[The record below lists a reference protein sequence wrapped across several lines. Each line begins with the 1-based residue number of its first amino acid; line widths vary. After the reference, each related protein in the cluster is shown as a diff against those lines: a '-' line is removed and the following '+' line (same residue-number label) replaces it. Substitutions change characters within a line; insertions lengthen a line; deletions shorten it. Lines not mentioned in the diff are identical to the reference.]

1 MNPAGAQSFSQMGS
15 ARSVSQY
22 LEEEGAP
29 TCSGLP
35 VLGSGKSVPLCH
47 NDGRDTQDTN
57 DGEVD
62 ESWLWGAVERVVE
75 PRDKAPHDQ
84 QCNS

>member
-1 MNPAGAQSFSQMGS
+1 MRLSQHAAPKPSQCRGLSGA
-15 ARSVSQY
+15 AR
-22 LEEEGAP
+22 

-35 VLGSGKSVPLCH
+35 VLGGGEAVPLR
-47 NDGRDTQDTN
+47 NDDGGDAQDAD

-62 ESWLWGAVERVVE
+62 ESWLRGAVERVVE
-75 PRDKAPHDQ
+75 PRDEAPHDQ